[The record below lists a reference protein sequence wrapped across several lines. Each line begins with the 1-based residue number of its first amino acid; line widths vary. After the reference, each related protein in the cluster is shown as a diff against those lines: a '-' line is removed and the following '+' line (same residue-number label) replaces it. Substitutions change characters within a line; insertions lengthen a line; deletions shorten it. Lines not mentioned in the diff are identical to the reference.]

1 MSTREPSPCEICG
14 RVYRKDLIEKCP
26 GCRANEMYPT
36 GPVKYTHI
44 VIQEENSS
52 LAKQQSTDALS
63 TSANSNLEI
72 IKAVDRTTHAVRAFV
87 LFLFYQLSSIT
98 AAVFFYLVA
107 EAVGNSND
115 ECEYTLRSF
124 GGCPP
129 NSFFLVLAVVTWLGG
144 VIYSSNVG
152 WKEIQK
158 SNL

>member
-1 MSTREPSPCEICG
+1 MSTSEPSPCEICG
-14 RVYRKDLIEKCP
+14 RVYRKDLIENCP
-26 GCRANEMYPT
+26 SCRANEMYPN
-36 GPVKYTHI
+36 GPIKYTN
-44 VIQEENSS
+44 VVMKEEKSN
-52 LAKQQSTDALS
+52 LAEHQSMDALS
-63 TSANSNLEI
+63 NSTNSNLEI
-72 IKAVDRTTHAVRAFV
+72 IKAVNRTTHAVRAFV
-87 LFLFYQLSSIT
+87 LFLFYQLSSTT

-115 ECEYTLRSF
+115 DCENTLRSF

-129 NSFFLVLAVVTWLGG
+129 NAFFLVLAVVTWLGG